1 MNSYVGAAAQGG
13 KEKKVDLRLP
23 EQLLRV
29 FFFSFCGQK
38 KYFLN
43 IVVSTLKSYIAL
55 RWETIKTF
63 FKSISFR
70 VK

>member
-29 FFFSFCGQK
+29 FFFFFLWAK
-38 KYFLN
+38 K
-43 IVVSTLKSYIAL
+43 I
-55 RWETIKTF
+55 F
-63 FKSISFR
+63 FKYSSVHIKKLHSIKMR
-70 VK
+70 NN